1 MALLCLSVT
10 GRTLDVC
17 RRKVEETAVPVD
29 LIELRADFLDTSE
42 LPSLPRF
49 PGMVNMPVILTIRKP
64 EDGGKFGG
72 TERDR
77 ASLLKE
83 AALESSPVYSFFDL
97 ELGADMAEVEA
108 ACSARGI
115 TVIRSFHDFSGVPAN
130 LPGLLRQAGGKPG
143 EIPKAAVTPK
153 STGDLFSLL
162 AAARENRR
170 PAVTAAEPGFE
181 PRQIII
187 GMGPWGVPVRLLAAK
202 FGSWLSYSSSASEP
216 AAPGHMS
223 PETMQKTYRFG
234 TVSEG
239 TKVYGIIGD
248 PVLHSR
254 SPLIHNPAFAYY
266 NLDAVYVPF
275 PTDDPGLFLEKA
287 GELGVEGISVTVP
300 HKERVLSA
308 ADALSP
314 EAEAVGS
321 CNTVLRSGGRWT
333 GYNTDAGGF
342 WGPLERIIG
351 ETGKAPRTA
360 TVVGA
365 GGAARAAVYALVK
378 HGIEVCVVNRSP
390 ARAGELAGRYGV
402 PWAGLDAEGLS
413 LAASHADLIV
423 QTTSAGM
430 TPREKTDPWP
440 ELRLTGGEIV
450 YEVVYA
456 PKVTPFV
463 RRAADAG
470 CRVVY
475 GEAMLREQGYRQFSL
490 FTGLE
495 YPAHLKT
502 IE

>member
-64 EDGGKFGG
+64 EDGGKFGD

-170 PAVTAAEPGFE
+170 PAGTAAEPGFE

-239 TKVYGIIGD
+239 TKIYGIIGD

-254 SPLIHNPAFAYY
+254 SPLIHNPAFVYY

-308 ADALSP
+308 VDALSP

-321 CNTVLRSGGRWT
+321 CNTVLRAGGRWPGWT
-333 GYNTDAGGF
+333 S
-342 WGPLERIIG
+342 E
-351 ETGKAPRTA
+351 
-360 TVVGA
+360 
-365 GGAARAAVYALVK
+365 ARLP
-378 HGIEVCVVNRSP
+378 GP
-390 ARAGELAGRYGV
+390 ARPRC
-402 PWAGLDAEGLS
+402 S
-413 LAASHADLIV
+413 
-423 QTTSAGM
+423 
-430 TPREKTDPWP
+430 TPP
-440 ELRLTGGEIV
+440 
-450 YEVVYA
+450 
-456 PKVTPFV
+456 TP
-463 RRAADAG
+463 
-470 CRVVY
+470 
-475 GEAMLREQGYRQFSL
+475 
-490 FTGLE
+490 
-495 YPAHLKT
+495 
-502 IE
+502 